1 MEPDRIKR
9 VGAQVRKDRNFSQ
22 RHECIRTSRAAD
34 RRLYYSSYIRSFIG
48 IRDQRVDALV
58 TSRLNQGRLWP
69 DPLIQLNPSFQYAGT
84 IEDLVAEGV
93 LHSECNRIPVAY
105 PSVARLLLVTALAA
119 MLAPARRTT
128 RSEPLAALRQD

>member
-1 MEPDRIKR
+1 MNVFEFR
-9 VGAQVRKDRNFSQ
+9 
-22 RHECIRTSRAAD
+22 E
-34 RRLYYSSYIRSFIG
+34 RLINDYSSYIRSFIR

-93 LHSECNRIPVAY
+93 LHSECSRIPAAY
-105 PSVARLLLVTALAA
+105 PSVALLLLVTALAA
-119 MLAPARRTT
+119 MLAPAWRTT
-128 RSEPLAALRQD
+128 RLEPLAALRQD